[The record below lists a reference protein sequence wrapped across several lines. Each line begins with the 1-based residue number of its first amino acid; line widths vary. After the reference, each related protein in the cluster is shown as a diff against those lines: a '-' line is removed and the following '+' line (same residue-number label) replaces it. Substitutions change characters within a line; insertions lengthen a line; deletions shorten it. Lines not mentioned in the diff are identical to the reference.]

1 MSDDPYFDSVDLSD
15 PHDASFAHDDDMYHS
30 PWEGGLERSRRR
42 ERSVIR
48 GFYVDRTQDPRIIEA
63 PLETWVKPRKARPTK
78 GKAMSVDNAKLE
90 LWVDALRDVLVNG
103 VKPRFPAEP
112 PVGSVLRFNRTYDR
126 KTSGPKSYDYV
137 ALRAENGW
145 HVTGRENALLPWEV
159 LLERIADN
167 DCALVAEY
175 VDIPHREANPLDAI
189 EDPRDWVRAV
199 FTDPAALKAAG
210 KKSKA
215 VDAEK

>member
-1 MSDDPYFDSVDLSD
+1 MSYDPLFDCDSDDLWHVLGRVPGVRNPRTPTVLRGY
-15 PHDASFAHDDDMYHS
+15 HRDDDS
-30 PWEGGLERSRRR
+30 
-42 ERSVIR
+42 
-48 GFYVDRTQDPRIIEA
+48 PRIAEA
-63 PLETWVKPRKARPTK
+63 PLDIWGQPRQARPTK
-78 GKAMSVDNAKLE
+78 GNAMSVDNAKLE
-90 LWVDALRDVLVNG
+90 LWVDALRDVLANG

-112 PVGSVLRFNRTYDR
+112 PIGSVLRFNRTYDR

-137 ALRAENGW
+137 ALRSENGW
-145 HVTGRENALLPWEV
+145 HVTGRENAVLPWEV
-159 LLERIADN
+159 LLERIGDN

>member
-1 MSDDPYFDSVDLSD
+1 MSYDPYLDPVDLSD
-15 PHDASFAHDDDMYHS
+15 PHGASFAYDDMYHS
-30 PWEGGLERSRRR
+30 PWEGGLGRSRRR
-42 ERSVIR
+42 EQTVIR
-48 GFYVDRTQDPRIIEA
+48 GFYADRTEA
-63 PLETWVKPRKARPTK
+63 PSKARPTK
-78 GKAMSVDNAKLE
+78 GKTMSVDNAKLE
-90 LWVDALRDVLVNG
+90 LWVDALRDVLTNG

-112 PVGSVLRFNRTYDR
+112 PIGSVLRFNRTYDR

-137 ALRAENGW
+137 ALRSENGW
-145 HVTGRENALLPWEV
+145 HVTGRENAVLPWER
-159 LLERIADN
+159 LLELIGDN

-210 KKSKA
+210 EKSKA
-215 VDAEK
+215 VDGS

>member
-30 PWEGGLERSRRR
+30 PWEGGLGRSRHR

-48 GFYVDRTQDPRIIEA
+48 GFYVDRTEA
-63 PLETWVKPRKARPTK
+63 PSKARPTK

-90 LWVDALRDVLVNG
+90 LWVDALRDVLANG

-112 PVGSVLRFNRTYDR
+112 PIGSVLRFNRIYDR
-126 KTSGPKSYDYV
+126 KSSGPKSYDYV
-137 ALRAENGW
+137 ALRAGTGW
-145 HVTGRENALLPWEV
+145 HVTGRENAALPWER
-159 LLERIADN
+159 LLELIGDN

-189 EDPRDWVRAV
+189 DDPRDWVRAV

-210 KKSKA
+210 KKPKA